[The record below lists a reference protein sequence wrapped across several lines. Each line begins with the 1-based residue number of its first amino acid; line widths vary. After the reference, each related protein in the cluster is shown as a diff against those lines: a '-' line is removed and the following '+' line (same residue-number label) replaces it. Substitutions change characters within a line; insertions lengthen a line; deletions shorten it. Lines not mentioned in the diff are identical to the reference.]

1 MAAYSKAAQ
10 FDAGVTYRVQLNA
23 DFGFADA
30 AAAVGY
36 LSRLGVTHLYCSP
49 IFQAVP
55 GSTHGYD
62 VVNPSSV
69 SDDLGGVDGF
79 EALVAALA
87 AAGIGVVVDVV
98 ANHMGTASRSNLWW
112 WEVLENGPSSLWA
125 SYFDV
130 DWDPPEAKL
139 RQRVLVPV
147 LGDHYGRVLEAG
159 EIRLERDGGSF
170 VISYHDHH
178 LPVSPRTIDEL
189 LAQAASFADSALLEE
204 VAQGFARLPEATQLD
219 RDSVARRH
227 HDKEWLRRR
236 LGTALAS
243 DPVLADGVDRAV
255 ACFNADRDRLDSLLR
270 RQNYR
275 LAWWKVAGDESDY
288 RRFFDISDLVGL
300 RMEDPE
306 VFAAY
311 HSALLGL
318 VRDAKVS
325 GLRVDHPDGLR
336 DPQQYLERLAEAT
349 SGAWVVAEK
358 ILATGE
364 VLPDGWPVAGTTG
377 YDFANQLGGLFV
389 DPAGEEEITSI
400 YRDFTGDES
409 TFDDTASVAKREV
422 IDGSLAADFERLT
435 ASFVDVC
442 EGRMHYRDFTR
453 PQLRCALA
461 ETMVAFGFYRP
472 YVRPDGSTTAQDRR
486 SITSAVHAASLR
498 RPDLDPEVFDL
509 LRDILLLDHRAP
521 VEVDL
526 AMRFQQLCAAVTAK
540 GVEDT
545 AFYRYVR
552 FVSLNEVGGDPGRFG
567 VSTRDF
573 HAHNLRINTSWP
585 STMVATSTHDSK
597 RSEDV
602 RARLAVLSEIPA
614 QWRSTVQE
622 WSRIT
627 AQYKTGDLPDRRA
640 EYLLYQSLVGAYPL
654 SVERAAAYMLK
665 AAREAKLAT
674 SWSSPNLHYEKSLGD
689 FVSAILSDESF
700 AARLKSFVAG
710 LIGPGRS
717 NSLAQTVLK
726 LTSPGVADIYQGC
739 ETHNLTLVDPDNRS
753 RVDFGQ
759 LDSMLDEC
767 EQVYAKAGV
776 PGIISHADRG
786 LDKLFVHQRTLA
798 ARRDNREAF
807 SPGAPYRPIE
817 AEGSAREHVVS
828 FVRGERVMVVAPRL
842 VVGLRA
848 KGGWGKTLLR
858 LPPGSWSDCFS
869 ARGWSGEARLGELLG
884 AFPVCLLV
892 SRP

>member
-1 MAAYSKAAQ
+1 LAADGKAAQ
-10 FDAGVTYRVQLNA
+10 FDGGVTYRVQLNA
-23 DFGFADA
+23 DFGFAEA

-55 GSTHGYD
+55 GSAHGYD
-62 VVNPSSV
+62 VVNASAI

-79 EALVAALA
+79 EALVGTLA

-98 ANHMGTASRSNLWW
+98 ANHMGTASRSNTWW
-112 WEVLENGPSSLWA
+112 WEVLENGPSSPWA

-147 LGDHYGRVLEAG
+147 LADHYGRVLEAG
-159 EIRLERDGGSF
+159 EIQLARDGGSF
-170 VISYHDHH
+170 FIAYHDHH

-189 LAQAASFADSALLEE
+189 LAEAASFADSALLEE

-236 LGTALAS
+236 LRTALAS
-243 DPVLADGVDRAV
+243 DPVLADGVDKAV
-255 ACFNADRDRLDSLLR
+255 ASFNADRDRLDSLLR

-288 RRFFDISDLVGL
+288 RRFFDISDLVAL

-318 VRDAKVS
+318 VREGKVS

-336 DPQQYLERLAEAT
+336 DPQQYFERLAEAT

-358 ILATGE
+358 ILAPEE

-409 TFDDTASVAKREV
+409 TFEETAGIAKREV

-453 PQLRCALA
+453 PQLRSALA
-461 ETMVAFGFYRP
+461 ETMACFGFYRP

-486 SITSAVHAASLR
+486 SVAAAIAAASRR

-509 LRDILLLDHRAP
+509 LEGILLLDQRAP

-552 FVSLNEVGGDPGRFG
+552 FVALNEVGGDPSRFG
-567 VSTRDF
+567 VIPRDF
-573 HAHNLRINTSWP
+573 HAHNLRINTAWP

-614 QWRSTVQE
+614 AWQKAVRE
-622 WSRIT
+622 WSLIA
-627 AQYKTGDLPDRRA
+627 AQYKTRDLPDRRA
-640 EYLLYQSLVGAYPL
+640 EYLLYQTLVGAYPL
-654 SVERAAAYMLK
+654 NVERAAAYMRK

-674 SWSSPNLHYEKSLGD
+674 SWSSPNLDYERALDD
-689 FVSAILSDESF
+689 FVTAVLSDESF
-700 AARLKSFVAG
+700 TSNLESFVST
-710 LIGPGRS
+710 LIGPGRI

-753 RVDFGQ
+753 RVNFSK
-759 LDSMLDEC
+759 LDSLLDEC
-767 EQVYAKAGV
+767 ELAYSTAGIS
-776 PGIISHADRG
+776 GILSGAGRG
-786 LDKLFVHQRTLA
+786 LDKVFVHQRTLA

-807 SPGAPYRPIE
+807 SPGAQYRPIE

-828 FVRGERVMVVAPRL
+828 FVRAERVLVVVPRL
-842 VVGLRA
+842 FMGLSA
-848 KGGWGKTLLR
+848 KGGWAKTRLR
-858 LPPGSWSDCFS
+858 FPPGSWSDCFS
-869 ARGWSGEARLGELLG
+869 ATVWSDEAHLSDLLG
-884 AFPVCLLV
+884 SFPVCVLV
-892 SRP
+892 KQP